1 MRPNGLAR
9 LALIAAVGFNPWS
22 AQADGNE
29 TPPARTQPAEDQ
41 ASAEL
46 TGHHRHHHRGGVT
59 QFVAMSLDTL
69 GADDA
74 KRSEV
79 EKVQRDLQACMEQ
92 AGRREKELHLTLA
105 DGIAAGKIDKAK
117 VEKTIAHLDAAAT
130 AVHECSSGG
139 LNQLHAILSSP
150 ERWELVEKVQAHW
163 DVWRQVDHEAAAG
176 GRGPGGW
183 IAELEDELTL
193 TPGQVERIS
202 KAVPRALA
210 ASSARFDRKK
220 VEASVQALAAAFVQD
235 SFDARSIPASANAH
249 LATRGAKRMAI
260 FYETVTP
267 ILTPEQRATL
277 AEHLREHAAHQPVI
291 AER

>member
-1 MRPNGLAR
+1 MRSQSLVR
-9 LALIAAVGFNPWS
+9 LALIAAVGFNPWPIR
-22 AQADGNE
+22 ADGTE
-29 TPPARTQPAEDQ
+29 TQPASTQPADDQ

-46 TGHHRHHHRGGVT
+46 AGHHRHHHRGGVT

-74 KRSEV
+74 KRPEV
-79 EKVQRDLQACMEQ
+79 EKVQRDLQACMEP
-92 AGRREKELHLTLA
+92 AGKREKELHQALA

-117 VEKTIAHLDAAAT
+117 VDQTIAHLDTAAA
-130 AVHECSSGG
+130 AVHECSAAG
-139 LNQLHAILSSP
+139 LNQLHAILSSS

-183 IAELEDELTL
+183 IAELENELTL

-202 KAVPRALA
+202 KAVAKALA
-210 ASSARFDRKK
+210 AGSAKFDRKK
-220 VEASVQALAAAFVQD
+220 VEANVQALAAAFVQD
-235 SFDARSIPASANAH
+235 SFDAKSLPANANAR

-277 AEHLREHAAHQPVI
+277 AGHLREHASHQPAI
-291 AER
+291 AEG

>member
-22 AQADGNE
+22 ARAEGNE

-74 KRSEV
+74 KRPEV
-79 EKVQRDLQACMEQ
+79 EKVQRDLQACMEP
-92 AGRREKELHLTLA
+92 AGRREMELHLTLA

-117 VEKTIAHLDAAAT
+117 VEKTIAHLDTAAA

-139 LNQLHAILSSP
+139 LNQLHAILSSS

-163 DVWRQVDHEAAAG
+163 DVWRQVDHEATAG

-183 IAELEDELTL
+183 IAKLEDELTL
-193 TPGQVERIS
+193 TPDQVERIS
-202 KAVPRALA
+202 KAVHKALA

-220 VEASVQALAAAFVQD
+220 VEASVQSLAAAFVQD
-235 SFDARSIPASANAH
+235 SFDARSIPANANAH

-267 ILTPEQRATL
+267 VLTPEQRATL
-277 AEHLREHAAHQPVI
+277 AEHLREHASHQPVI

>member
-1 MRPNGLAR
+1 MRLQSLAG
-9 LALIAAVGFNPWS
+9 LALIAAVGLTPWPTR
-22 AQADGNE
+22 ADENE
-29 TPPARTQPAEDQ
+29 VQTASTPPVDDQ

-46 TGHHRHHHRGGVT
+46 AGHHRHHHRGGVT

-74 KRSEV
+74 KRPEV
-79 EKVQRDLQACMEQ
+79 EKVQRDLQDCMAP
-92 AGRREKELHLTLA
+92 AGKLEKKLHLTLA

-117 VEKTIAHLDAAAT
+117 VDRTIAHLDTAAA
-130 AVHECSSGG
+130 AVHECGADG
-139 LNQLHAILSSP
+139 LNQLHAILSSS

-183 IAELEDELTL
+183 VAELQAEVTL
-193 TPGQVERIS
+193 TPDQAERIS
-202 KAVPRALA
+202 RAVHKALA
-210 ASSARFDRKK
+210 AGSARFDPKK
-220 VEASVQALAAAFVQD
+220 IDAKVQALATAFVQD
-235 SFDARSIPASANAH
+235 SFDARSLPATANAH

-267 ILTPEQRATL
+267 ILTPEQRETL
-277 AEHLREHAAHQPVI
+277 AEHLREHAAHQP
-291 AER
+291 ALAGR